1 MHAVGELYRTVLD
14 VQARDHSAAHKSVE
28 GMRKLLDVDL
38 TSQVGESYDRVYMHV
53 VTTQQLAELQEV
65 LVYHEQPQSRERIAR
80 MWKTRLKGCAN
91 SVQLWEQLLAVR
103 KLAIDPSKDH
113 NSWAEFAVLCRKSGR
128 LAQVNPNPNPNC

>member
-1 MHAVGELYRTVLD
+1 
-14 VQARDHSAAHKSVE
+14 
-28 GMRKLLDVDL
+28 
-38 TSQVGESYDRVYMHV
+38 MHV

-128 LAQVNPNPNPNC
+128 LAQARRVLSMMMGSGSPAGLPYIVR